1 MPKPMKTAR
10 RRLQHGLLLALLPAA
25 MAIAQQPPKLEPLPE
40 VPPPPQMQI
49 DPSLEPQVTVK
60 KRGED
65 KVEEFRINGKLYM
78 IRVTPPHGVP
88 YLLIDRAGNG
98 EFGPSHG
105 PTDGRNISVPMWV
118 IGTF

>member
-1 MPKPMKTAR
+1 MLKIMKIVPR
-10 RRLQHGLLLALLPAA
+10 RMRYALFASLLPVSIAA
-25 MAIAQQPPKLEPLPE
+25 AQQPPDLQPLPE

-49 DPSLEPQVTVK
+49 DPNLEPEVVIK

-65 KVEEFRINGKLYM
+65 KVEEFRVNGKLYM

-88 YLLIDRAGNG
+88 YVLIDRAGNG
-98 EFGPSHG
+98 EFGPSHS
-105 PTDGRNISVPMWV
+105 PTDGRNVSVPMWV